1 VVGIYHHDPLT
12 VGTLCALALLWA
24 TVPPLMARRAN
35 RSALDEAARSA
46 LESSPCGSALV
57 DATGRIVWVN
67 TAFAA
72 QIDRS
77 GDSMTGA
84 PLTDFTREDL
94 WAELESRR
102 EELDRGAAIDVS
114 ACLVRA
120 DGEEVWVAGHARAME
135 PESGRLC
142 LQLVDISS
150 ALGAQDSL
158 AKSVA
163 EFRQALESSNDLILM
178 VSKHGKINYANPV
191 ATSCLAGDADLNE
204 AVITDLVELNDRE
217 RFITAL
223 KNSRKKGEVAE
234 LSGLRLLRPDRDSDF
249 PVAARIAGL
258 RTPDGVGGAI
268 VTCRL
273 MDDQIA
279 SERELRSSE
288 ARFSRIFHSSP
299 DAILIVRNADS
310 TILDF
315 NAGFI
320 RLLGYTREDAIGQAE
335 SDLQL
340 WVHEAERERILNNLQ
355 TDQEVT
361 AQETKLRR
369 KNGAVV
375 YVELSLRYI
384 EIEGELCILWIGRDV
399 SERAIAEIAR
409 RQSEEKFVE
418 VFNRS
423 PDGIA
428 IVRQE
433 DMLICDINE
442 AFVNSSGHQRE
453 DLIGESL
460 FELDVVSESALAD
473 AALRLEEDDHFSN
486 LEMTLHT
493 KSGEEIPAL
502 VSATTL
508 EVEEEPCFL
517 IIAKDLRDLRATEE
531 QLRASEQRF
540 RGAFENAPIGILLVD
555 MDGKVFQ
562 ANRFAAE
569 LLSYRNAS
577 MRNLHISRLV
587 PDDDRDKYN
596 DLMQRLAKG
605 HQATLRTEQRMLCA
619 DGAEIWTNMHVVLLR
634 SQDGEPAY
642 GIVQIAD
649 ITEMKHSQQ
658 RMERM
663 AFYDILTDLANRRLF
678 YDRLS
683 QAIEYTTRNNRL
695 AALLYL
701 DLDQFKRVNDTLGH
715 EAGDTLLR
723 TVAERLS
730 HNVRQEDTVARPGGD
745 EFTVLLYNIGKPED
759 AGHVAEKILK
769 ELRRPITVAGEQ
781 LVMTTSIGVSIIPS
795 DGTDP
800 KQLMSNADLA
810 MYRAKEQ
817 GRNQF
822 QFYSKEMNTNAAHR
836 LKTEN
841 ELRAALERQEFELYY
856 QPKVRLS
863 DLQIVGVECLLRW
876 HHPERGLLLPGE
888 FIEVAEETGT
898 IVDLGKWVIETACSA
913 ATQLAQEAGEP
924 ICTAVNISPRQFRD
938 VELVS
943 TVQRCLAQTG
953 LDPDNLEIEITE
965 TMLMDDVEAASAT
978 VCDLHDLGVRLAID
992 DFGTG
997 YSSLNY
1003 LKKFPIDTI
1012 KVDRSFVADIP
1023 ESQDDMAITAAV
1035 IAMARRL
1042 HLAVVAEGVQTREQ
1056 LEFLQQHEC
1065 EFAQGF
1071 LFSQAVPLEALKQ
1084 LLVPNV
1090 RLLRR

>member
-1 VVGIYHHDPLT
+1 
-12 VGTLCALALLWA
+12 
-24 TVPPLMARRAN
+24 
-35 RSALDEAARSA
+35 
-46 LESSPCGSALV
+46 
-57 DATGRIVWVN
+57 
-67 TAFAA
+67 
-72 QIDRS
+72 
-77 GDSMTGA
+77 
-84 PLTDFTREDL
+84 
-94 WAELESRR
+94 
-102 EELDRGAAIDVS
+102 
-114 ACLVRA
+114 
-120 DGEEVWVAGHARAME
+120 
-135 PESGRLC
+135 
-142 LQLVDISS
+142 
-150 ALGAQDSL
+150 
-158 AKSVA
+158 
-163 EFRQALESSNDLILM
+163 
-178 VSKHGKINYANPV
+178 
-191 ATSCLAGDADLNE
+191 
-204 AVITDLVELNDRE
+204 
-217 RFITAL
+217 
-223 KNSRKKGEVAE
+223 
-234 LSGLRLLRPDRDSDF
+234 
-249 PVAARIAGL
+249 
-258 RTPDGVGGAI
+258 
-268 VTCRL
+268 
-273 MDDQIA
+273 
-279 SERELRSSE
+279 
-288 ARFSRIFHSSP
+288 
-299 DAILIVRNADS
+299 
-310 TILDF
+310 
-315 NAGFI
+315 
-320 RLLGYTREDAIGQAE
+320 
-335 SDLQL
+335 
-340 WVHEAERERILNNLQ
+340 
-355 TDQEVT
+355 
-361 AQETKLRR
+361 
-369 KNGAVV
+369 
-375 YVELSLRYI
+375 
-384 EIEGELCILWIGRDV
+384 
-399 SERAIAEIAR
+399 
-409 RQSEEKFVE
+409 
-418 VFNRS
+418 
-423 PDGIA
+423 
-428 IVRQE
+428 
-433 DMLICDINE
+433 
-442 AFVNSSGHQRE
+442 
-453 DLIGESL
+453 
-460 FELDVVSESALAD
+460 
-473 AALRLEEDDHFSN
+473 
-486 LEMTLHT
+486 
-493 KSGEEIPAL
+493 
-502 VSATTL
+502 
-508 EVEEEPCFL
+508 
-517 IIAKDLRDLRATEE
+517 
-531 QLRASEQRF
+531 
-540 RGAFENAPIGILLVD
+540 
-555 MDGKVFQ
+555 
-562 ANRFAAE
+562 
-569 LLSYRNAS
+569 

-596 DLMQRLAKG
+596 DLMQRLGRG

-759 AGHVAEKILK
+759 AGHVAEKILN

-781 LVMTTSIGVSIIPS
+781 LVMTTSIGISIIPS

-913 ATQLAQEAGEP
+913 ATQLAHEAGEP